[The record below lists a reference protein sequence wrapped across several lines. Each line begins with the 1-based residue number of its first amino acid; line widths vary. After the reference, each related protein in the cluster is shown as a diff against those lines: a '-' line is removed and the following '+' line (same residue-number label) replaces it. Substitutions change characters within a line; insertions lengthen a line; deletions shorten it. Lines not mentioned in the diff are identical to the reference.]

1 MPKTYIIKLFCNME
15 ISQVMETIYHNKC
28 T

>member
-1 MPKTYIIKLFCNME
+1 ME
-15 ISQVMETIYHNKC
+15 ISQVMETIYHSKS

>member
-1 MPKTYIIKLFCNME
+1 ME
-15 ISQVMETIYHNKC
+15 ISQVIETIYHSKN